1 MADLRTFLVEAS
13 KALTYP
19 LRIVGGINV
28 ETVTANKTLTL
39 KSSHIQILNP
49 STGSRDVSL
58 PAVTGLTDGL
68 PYVIRNS
75 GTGGYNLVVKDAT
88 PATICTVG
96 QGQYAIVMC
105 DLVGWR
111 VVVAPGVSLLS
122 LAVDTIT
129 ESTAAAGVT
138 IDGVLL
144 KDGGLT
150 VAAGASTAAAGTTT
164 ADAGVLPAGTSSV
177 YPTSAADDTKGVRIH
192 ATDKVAGRMLFI
204 GNGVSNKI
212 LKVYPASGGTI
223 NGASAD
229 AAFSSVSGGGVIVV
243 CLSAAGAGSWLA
255 W

>member
-1 MADLRTFLVEAS
+1 MAELRAFLVEAS
-13 KALTYP
+13 KALTHP
-19 LRIVGGINV
+19 LRLVGGINV

-39 KSSHIQILNP
+39 KSSHVQILNP
-49 STGSRDVSL
+49 STGSRDVTL
-58 PAVTGLTDGL
+58 PAIEGRTDGL

-75 GTGGYNLVVKDAT
+75 GTGGYNLVVKDTT
-88 PATICTVG
+88 PATICTIG
-96 QGQYAIVMC
+96 QGQFAIVMC
-105 DLVGWR
+105 DAVGWR
-111 VVVAPGVSLLS
+111 VAVAPGVSLLS

-129 ESTAAAGVT
+129 ESTSAAGVT

-192 ATDKVAGRMLFI
+192 ASDKVAGRMLFI

>member
-1 MADLRTFLVEAS
+1 MAPLRTFLNQVS

-19 LRIVGGINV
+19 IRVVGGINT
-28 ETVTANKTLTL
+28 ETITANTVIGLA
-39 KSSHIQILNP
+39 SSHIQILNP

-68 PYVIRNS
+68 FYVIRNS
-75 GTGGYNLVVKDAT
+75 GTGGYNLVIKDTT

-96 QGQYAIVMC
+96 QGQFAIVMC

-129 ESTAAAGVT
+129 ESTSAAGVT
-138 IDGVLL
+138 VDGVLI

-177 YPTSAADDTKGVRIH
+177 YPTTAADDTKGVRIH

-223 NGASAD
+223 NGAAAD

-243 CLSAAGAGSWLA
+243 CLSASGAGSWLA